1 MALGVFSK
9 KYSKLECAQLCRCVP
24 GRTVK
29 KIQQIQIASMPHNQ
43 SFALLAAAQNQ
54 AAAAAATA
62 AALGSY
68 GKIMQVSAH

>member
-1 MALGVFSK
+1 MTGMQS
-9 KYSKLECAQLCRCVP
+9 
-24 GRTVK
+24 
-29 KIQQIQIASMPHNQ
+29 IASMPHNQ